1 MQVRALHTEQIH
13 GKLGDD
19 NPTDRAADPCL
30 RLVQHRYDEY
40 SRHHDGRGSPGGQEC
55 MCRLIAVIASSR
67 LYTRRGATHRF
78 KLEQIEEAYD
88 VCANQREHVL
98 EVAISP

>member
-1 MQVRALHTEQIH
+1 
-13 GKLGDD
+13 
-19 NPTDRAADPCL
+19 
-30 RLVQHRYDEY
+30 
-40 SRHHDGRGSPGGQEC
+40 